1 MAPKCRI
8 SCKYTILPL
17 TILIIILFQLYF
29 QYSTFMTKRYQDLE
43 TRDKRNQIYT
53 LNFIGKRYDFN
64 LKEIDNYFNDNA
76 LMKINILKDVILN
89 GFNKWN
95 ESRKNKLD
103 KQIYE
108 LLYLIIYDLIFLFFL
123 YKFIFKS
130 VKAGIAKIIIQILK
144 CIFTGIRI
152 KKKNQGLC
160 FYNIIHNHFENSY
173 FRNSEIFTPEGFE
186 NFEFLCNLVVILD
199 IIWLIIIKKESR
211 KNNNYN
217 LTETELGI
225 KKQVLTDENRVDY
238 KEENV
243 IELKE
248 EKNFSNE
255 GDKENDGGKDD
266 DKDDNNNINNKDD
279 DDNDNNNNNNQN
291 DSYNQNEKEND
302 KDDEEI
308 NNNKYDEDNE
318 DINNNKDEDDD
329 QDNNCESNENNYN
342 NYKNSEVNNSFKDNE
357 EKEDEKNNE
366 EENVLDVNQ
375 ETT

>member
-1 MAPKCRI
+1 MACKCRI

-43 TRDKRNQIYT
+43 NRDKRNQIYT

-76 LMKINILKDVILN
+76 LTKINILKNAILK

-103 KQIYE
+103 IQIYE
-108 LLYLIIYDLIFLFFL
+108 LFYLIIYDLIFIFFL

-144 CIFTGIRI
+144 FIFTAIRI
-152 KKKNQGLC
+152 NKNQDIC
-160 FYNIIHNHFENSY
+160 FWTIIQNHYDNSDL
-173 FRNSEIFTPEGFE
+173 RNSEVFTPEGFE
-186 NFEFLCNLVVILD
+186 IFEVLCNLVIILD
-199 IIWLIIIKKESR
+199 IIWLIIIKKESH
-211 KNNNYN
+211 KNNYYN

-238 KEENV
+238 KEEGA

-248 EKNFSNE
+248 EKIYSNE
-255 GDKENDGGKDD
+255 
-266 DKDDNNNINNKDD
+266 NNKESD
-279 DDNDNNNNNNQN
+279 DDNDNNNNDNQN

-318 DINNNKDEDDD
+318 NINNNKDEDDD

-357 EKEDEKNNE
+357 GKEDEENNE
-366 EENVLDVNQ
+366 EEEGIDENQ
-375 ETT
+375 ETI

>member
-1 MAPKCRI
+1 
-8 SCKYTILPL
+8 
-17 TILIIILFQLYF
+17 
-29 QYSTFMTKRYQDLE
+29 MTKRYQDLE

-53 LNFIGKRYDFN
+53 LNFIGKRYDFT
-64 LKEIDNYFNDNA
+64 LEEIDNYFNDNA

-152 KKKNQGLC
+152 KKNNRDIC
-160 FYNIIHNHFENSY
+160 FWSRIYNHFDNSY
-173 FRNSEIFTPEGFE
+173 LRNSEIFTPEGFE

-279 DDNDNNNNNNQN
+279 DDNDNNNNNQN

-357 EKEDEKNNE
+357 GKEDEENNE
-366 EENVLDVNQ
+366 EEEGIDENQ
-375 ETT
+375 ETN

>member
-1 MAPKCRI
+1 MACKCRI

-43 TRDKRNQIYT
+43 NRDKRNQIYT

-76 LMKINILKDVILN
+76 LMKINILKDIILK

-103 KQIYE
+103 IQIYE
-108 LLYLIIYDLIFLFFL
+108 LFYLIIYDLIFIFFL

-144 CIFTGIRI
+144 FIFTAIRI
-152 KKKNQGLC
+152 NKNQDIC
-160 FYNIIHNHFENSY
+160 FWTIIKNHYDNSDL
-173 FRNSEIFTPEGFE
+173 RNSEVFTPEGFE
-186 NFEFLCNLVVILD
+186 IFEVLCNLVIILD
-199 IIWLIIIKKESR
+199 IIWLIIIKKESH
-211 KNNNYN
+211 KNNYYN

-238 KEENV
+238 KEEGA

-248 EKNFSNE
+248 EKIYSNE
-255 GDKENDGGKDD
+255 NNKESDD
-266 DKDDNNNINNKDD
+266 DKDDNNNINNKESD
-279 DDNDNNNNNNQN
+279 DDNDNNNNDNQN

-318 DINNNKDEDDD
+318 NINNNKDEDDD

-357 EKEDEKNNE
+357 EKEDEENNE
-366 EENVLDVNQ
+366 EEEGIDENQ
-375 ETT
+375 ETN